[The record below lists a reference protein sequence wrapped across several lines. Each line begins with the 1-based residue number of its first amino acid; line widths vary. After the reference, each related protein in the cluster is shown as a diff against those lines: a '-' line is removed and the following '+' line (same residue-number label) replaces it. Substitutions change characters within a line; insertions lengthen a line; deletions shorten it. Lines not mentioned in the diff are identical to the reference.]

1 MAVWKDHSKTHK
13 KFSPDEVYLTED
25 TVSLPKLQLEVKSNP
40 TVAKW
45 SQPFTCIIWG
55 VLMLKT
61 STTGSPYL
69 AQILNKAN
77 FVPEKKWPNSQSPSG
92 TYSFML
98 LEWLWKCVALFVHRD
113 LSIVCGTVTH
123 SLCSFRLQEHHCSS
137 YPTPLLFLFSSSFL
151 KTCYQTGAR
160 R

>member
-1 MAVWKDHSKTHK
+1 
-13 KFSPDEVYLTED
+13 
-25 TVSLPKLQLEVKSNP
+25 
-40 TVAKW
+40 
-45 SQPFTCIIWG
+45 
-55 VLMLKT
+55 MLKT
-61 STTGSPYL
+61 STTGSPQL
-69 AQILNKAN
+69 AQILSKAN

-98 LEWLWKCVALFVHRD
+98 LEWLSKCVALFVHRD

-123 SLCSFRLQEHHCSS
+123 SLCSFRLQEHHCCS

-160 R
+160 RWAGKQRRRRIPKQLKVKGAMIITVAVKSSLASRNPSLFCTAHQCSQPILQP